1 MKVTSNQFYRNDFIE
16 ISKYNN
22 ENLSSIFIIN
32 SSSKNLGLFENEIAV
47 STNESS
53 EEILKKINGFRFDQ
67 IFIIDVIECTEN
79 IFQLLKGLKK
89 FLNPGGKI
97 IISSINPKWYPL
109 IKFAELI
116 NFKRKSNINSYI
128 YKRKISPTLAA
139 AGFSIINTYN
149 RQIFPFFFFGVGKFI
164 NTVLEFL
171 LSFLNLGIKTY
182 FVLQNEGV
190 FETNNKLKSVI
201 VPAKNEAR
209 NLPILFEELE
219 KLNLEL
225 EIILIY
231 GNSRDGTEIVCSEI
245 ESKYVNNKY
254 IKVKSI
260 KQKTNGKGA
269 AVFEAL
275 EIISG
280 DYIAILDSDISVE
293 PKELRTFFEII
304 ENGNVDFVNGTRLI
318 TGIENGSMRFLN
330 FYGNK
335 IFQFIINLIISQNIS
350 DSLCGTK
357 VFKKENLSYLYS
369 WQKKLKIRDPFGD
382 FDLLLSTSYYGLKMV
397 EYPIN
402 YKRRIY
408 GKTQISRFRDGF
420 RLLIYILKTIYIN
433 KSSF

>member
-16 ISKYNN
+16 ILKYNN
-22 ENLSSIFIIN
+22 KNLSSVFIIN
-32 SSSKNLGLFENEIAV
+32 SSSKNVGLFENEIVV
-47 STNESS
+47 STNESF
-53 EEILKKINGFRFDQ
+53 EEILKKISGFSYDQ
-67 IFIIDVIECTEN
+67 IFVIDIIESTEN
-79 IFQLLKGLKK
+79 IFQLLKGFKK
-89 FLNPGGKI
+89 FLNPSGKI

-109 IKFAELI
+109 IKFAEFI
-116 NFKRKSNINSYI
+116 NFKRKSSINSYI
-128 YKRKISPTLAA
+128 YKRKIEPTLAA

-149 RQIFPFFFFGVGKFI
+149 RQIFPFFLFGVGKFI
-164 NTVLEFL
+164 NTILEFL

-182 FVLQNEGV
+182 FVLQNEGL
-190 FETNNKLKSVI
+190 FETNDKSKSVI
-201 VPAKNEAR
+201 VPAKNEAK
-209 NLPILFEELE
+209 NLPILFDELE
-219 KLNLEL
+219 KLHLEL

-231 GNSRDGTEIVCSEI
+231 GKSRDGTEVVCSEI
-245 ESKYVNNKY
+245 ESKYVDNKY

-260 KQKTNGKGA
+260 QQKTNGKGA

-275 EIISG
+275 EISSG

-318 TGIENGSMRFLN
+318 TGIESGSMRFLN

-335 IFQFIINLIISQNIS
+335 TFQFIINLIISQNIS

-357 VFKKENLSYLYS
+357 VFKKENLNYLYS
-369 WQKKLKIRDPFGD
+369 WQNKLKIRDPFGD
-382 FDLLLSTSYYGLKMV
+382 FDLLLSTSYYGLKIV

-433 KSSF
+433 KTSF